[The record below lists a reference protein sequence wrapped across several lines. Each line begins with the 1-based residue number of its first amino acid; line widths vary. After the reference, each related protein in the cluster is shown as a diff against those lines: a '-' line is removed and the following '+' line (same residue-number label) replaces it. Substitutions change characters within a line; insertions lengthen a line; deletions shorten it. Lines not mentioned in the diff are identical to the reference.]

1 MTLKHF
7 FFPVLTALCV
17 MPCAISQVGVGNT
30 GTGRPGAKSTRML
43 DATQSP
49 GVDGCAKINAAI
61 ASLPAEGGIVDA
73 TGFDSP
79 QIVSTTCVST
89 ASVNGKQIVEID
101 FNPSTSWVPAMPAM
115 SVISM
120 NPHSIVRGLHV
131 DASSV
136 SGYSGSA
143 VAFTQFNDGDYD
155 YTALEDTQID
165 LPPGS
170 GIGIY
175 IFPSES
181 GAGYSGLNIVG
192 LRIDN
197 GSVGIS
203 MVSGPTALQ
212 FLNGNNISNFWIKN
226 AVTCI
231 SLDGTAQTTAQTWL
245 SALAANHF
253 NNGSCQHGPNTIN
266 AVVLKNAS
274 DNSFSNVTS
283 WDGGISSGDPT
294 SNYNYWSGFG
304 SGLVRNW
311 LGVGNNYQDAHIDA
325 ISLTGMH
332 QFAYPGG
339 VNFIGAKVQLENG
352 PDAIQFLPSSYGG
365 LPAFQVSG
373 GGVDSTFIGPTKIN
387 TNEYDQS
394 GSPIQGG
401 SGSGGSSGSGSDSLV
416 PTPNGLQVNQGGSN
430 NIYLSGNSVNFQN
443 GSTFWKLQ
451 ESPSGIN
458 VVQLGCCNSTYL
470 DGNKISTSEFDL
482 NDGQTSKLLLTSV
495 APTISEGF
503 GLGSSITASNG
514 PSSFTITIG
523 TGGTAGS
530 GIVNLEPVADAW
542 NCWCN
547 DMTTTTATV
556 FMCKQTSTSSSRV
569 SLGNFS
575 NQGTPAPWR
584 VGDTLSVSCFAN

>member
-17 MPCAISQVGVGNT
+17 VPCAVSQVSVGNN
-30 GTGRPGAKSTRML
+30 GTGPKVKSTRL
-43 DATQSP
+43 VDATQSP

-89 ASVNGKQIVEID
+89 AAVSGKQIVEID
-101 FNPSTSWVPAMPAM
+101 FNPSTSWVPAMPSM

-120 NPHSIVRGLHV
+120 NPKSIVRGLHV

-175 IFPSES
+175 ISPAEA
-181 GAGYSGLNIVG
+181 GAGYSGLNITG

-197 GSVGIS
+197 GSIGIS
-203 MVSGPTALQ
+203 MVSGPGYIQ

-226 AVTCI
+226 SVTCI
-231 SLDGTAQTTAQTWL
+231 SLDGSAQTTAQTWL
-245 SALAANHF
+245 SAMAANHF
-253 NNGSCQHGPNTIN
+253 TNGSCQVGPNTIYSL
-266 AVVLKNAS
+266 VLKNAS
-274 DNSFSNVTS
+274 DNSFSNVTT
-283 WDGGISSGDPT
+283 WDGGNSSGDAT
-294 SNYNYWSGFG
+294 SNYNYWTGFG
-304 SGLVRNW
+304 SGIVQRW
-311 LGVGNNYQDAHIDA
+311 LGVGNNYQDAHDDNFSA
-325 ISLTGMH
+325 SGMH
-332 QFAYPGG
+332 QFQYPNG
-339 VNFIGAKVQLENG
+339 VNFIGSKVQLTNG
-352 PDAIQFLPSSYGG
+352 PDAIQFLPNSYGG

-387 TNEYDQS
+387 ANEIDQN
-394 GSPIQGG
+394 GAPIQI
-401 SGSGGSSGSGSDSLV
+401 SPGSGGSSGSGTDSLV
-416 PTPNGLQVNQGGSN
+416 PTPNGLQVNEGGSN

-495 APTISEGF
+495 APTISAGF

-530 GIVNLEPVADAW
+530 GELNLEPVADAW

-547 DMTTTTATV
+547 DMTTTTSSV
-556 FMCKQTSTSSSRV
+556 FMCKQTTTSSSRV
-569 SLGNFS
+569 TLGNFS
-575 NQGTPAPWR
+575 NQGLPAPWR